1 MDIQPILEV
10 VKIKQLIRK
19 TKHPHTLYRIGSPD
33 DVVPVIRKE
42 IEAEDREVFLVIG
55 LNTKNEVICIH
66 RCHVG
71 SINSSIVHPREVF
84 KSLILNN
91 AASFICAHNH
101 PSGHSKESRED
112 IEVTRRLIE
121 AGLTLGIE
129 LLDHIIV
136 GHRDWTSLKS
146 KGFI

>member
-1 MDIQPILEV
+1 MEIQPILEV
-10 VKIKQLIRK
+10 VRIKQLIK
-19 TKHPHTLYRIGSPD
+19 KAKHPHTLYRIASPE

-42 IEAEDREVFLVIG
+42 IESDDREVFLVIG
-55 LNTKNEVICIH
+55 LNTKNEVICIY

-84 KSLILNN
+84 KALILNN

-101 PSGHSKESRED
+101 PSGHSQESRQD
-112 IEVTRRLIE
+112 IEVTRRLVE
-121 AGLTLGIE
+121 AGLTIGIE

-136 GHRDWTSLKS
+136 GHNDWTSLKT
-146 KGFI
+146 KGLM